1 MDDRLLSSAA
11 VWGNAM
17 TALDL
22 RRWARVALALGF
34 LACAPRVAPA
44 AEAAGRPY
52 DEIVRTQIQPKTE
65 RLLAQ
70 LAAHGRSL
78 AVDGVPV
85 FNGSDK
91 FLPGKIA
98 LGLTDFL
105 ATLPK
110 DDPRLPQYLRDFRGI
125 AVLTVD
131 DANDTWGIY
140 YYLSALDQLR
150 RAGMLETAVD
160 PSTLAKLRVRLDWRS
175 FVEPDTL
182 HLIDLP
188 NNYYNVAF
196 SIARLRQR
204 MGWEGPEGG
213 EKLFAKIADHYRAYS
228 GPYGFADETDGEG
241 RFDRYSVLL
250 AGEVAHHFLE
260 TGGEPPPEARAW
272 LRKSLEVMLP
282 RLNGRGEGF
291 EYGRS
296 LGPYSETAIIE
307 VLTAAAALHMLTPRE
322 EALAYAYASRA
333 AQRYV
338 DFWID
343 RRTGS
348 LNLWDDGRRT
358 DAYRGKFRILGENLS
373 LAHQFI
379 YTSAI
384 WDALGYHGRAP
395 EPGLAQAADAA
406 PKRTVTWFARGKY
419 DRLLLTLRDRGHVI
433 GLPLINGGAS
443 QHMNSP
449 YYPIPYANGMVS
461 AVADEAIPQLLPR
474 FTMADGTVLA
484 PLAYFRDVAVTT
496 KGAATIVT
504 YRQSEVD
511 RLGAPDA
518 RPDDRISVATT
529 YVLAP
534 GRITRTDVVTP
545 KGQVALRGFD
555 MEFAAYGQAPVAA
568 KSGFRYGGGA
578 VTGFTAEG
586 FDHCAARPTDG
597 DKTYR
602 TPTGAFGS
610 VVGCASGP
618 RLLTGPLKLSWTLTY
633 D

>member
-1 MDDRLLSSAA
+1 
-11 VWGNAM
+11 
-17 TALDL
+17 
-22 RRWARVALALGF
+22 
-34 LACAPRVAPA
+34 
-44 AEAAGRPY
+44 
-52 DEIVRTQIQPKTE
+52 
-65 RLLAQ
+65 
-70 LAAHGRSL
+70 
-78 AVDGVPV
+78 
-85 FNGSDK
+85 
-91 FLPGKIA
+91 
-98 LGLTDFL
+98 
-105 ATLPK
+105 
-110 DDPRLPQYLRDFRGI
+110 
-125 AVLTVD
+125 
-131 DANDTWGIY
+131 
-140 YYLSALDQLR
+140 
-150 RAGMLETAVD
+150 
-160 PSTLAKLRVRLDWRS
+160 
-175 FVEPDTL
+175 
-182 HLIDLP
+182 
-188 NNYYNVAF
+188 
-196 SIARLRQR
+196 

-213 EKLFAKIADHYRAYS
+213 ERLFAKIADHYQAYS

-272 LRKSLEVMLP
+272 LRKSVQVMLP

-307 VLTAAAALHMLTPRE
+307 VLTSAAALHMLTPQQ

-348 LNLWDDGRRT
+348 LNMWDDGRRT

-395 EPGLAQAADAA
+395 EPDLAQAADAA

-474 FTMADGTVLA
+474 FTLADGTVLA

-496 KGAATIVT
+496 KGAATVVT

-511 RLGAPDA
+511 RLGAPDPK
-518 RPDDRISVATT
+518 PDDRISVATT

-534 GRITRTDVVTP
+534 GRITRTDIVTP
-545 KGQVALRGFD
+545 KGQVALQGFD
-555 MEFAAYGQAPVAA
+555 MEFAAYGETPVAA

-578 VTGFTAEG
+578 VTSFTAVG
-586 FDHCAARPTDG
+586 FDHCVARPTDG

-602 TPTGAFGS
+602 TPTGAFRS

-618 RLLTGPLKLSWTLTY
+618 RLLAGPLKLSWTLTY